1 MVSMQLEKTNYVRA
15 TMSSPRAW
23 TIHPKDRSAEFIGA
37 LPNIIEKI
45 EAGYYP
51 LEQAGHYDLISRYWP

>member
-1 MVSMQLEKTNYVRA
+1 M
-15 TMSSPRAW
+15 AW
-23 TIHPKDRSAEFIGA
+23 TIDPKDRSAEFIGA

-51 LEQAGHYDLISRYWP
+51 LEQAGHYDLISKYWP